1 MSIRVTIALL
11 LTFLSST
18 VCASVYS
25 AELCCIKIIDESN
38 GWPVP
43 LVELRTTHQ
52 MRFVSD
58 NAGIIAFD
66 LPELMNTETWFHLIG
81 HGYSVP
87 QDGFG
92 FTGVRITPRAG
103 TTITVKVQRQLPAKR
118 LGRITGGGIFA
129 ESQKLGL
136 ESDWQEPGILG
147 CDSVQNAI
155 HDGKL
160 FWSWGDTTLAGY
172 PLGLFHMTG
181 ATTEL
186 QPLNSLE
193 PPVRLQ
199 FDYFKDDKGNPRMIA
214 QMPGD
219 GPTWLGGYASLP
231 DQTGQQR
238 LVATYMKI
246 KPPLEA
252 YECGLCV
259 WNEHKRVFEKNRV
272 VWTKSSHSPT
282 PIASPLGHPVK
293 WIDDSGKPWMLFSD
307 PFPSLK
313 CPAEF
318 ESWSDPQTWQDL
330 EPQVTVRILRSEET
344 VTPHRGAIAWNNYRK
359 KWISIFTQMGGKASF
374 LGELWYAE
382 SDAPTGPWNDA
393 VHVVTHSN
401 YSFYNPQLHPEFT
414 EPNSPV
420 LLFEATYTK
429 EFSGST
435 EATPRHDYNQVLYRL
450 DLNELQHP

>member
-1 MSIRVTIALL
+1 MPIRITIALL
-11 LTFLSST
+11 LTFLSSA
-18 VCASVYS
+18 VCASVYA
-25 AELCCIKIIDESN
+25 AEPCCLKIVDESN

-66 LPELMNTETWFHLIG
+66 LPELMNTETWFHLFG

-87 QDGFG
+87 KDGFG
-92 FTGVRITPRAG
+92 FSGVRITPRAG
-103 TTITVKVQRQLPAKR
+103 TTITIKVQRQLPAKR

-136 ESDWQEPGILG
+136 ESHWQESGILG
-147 CDSVQNAI
+147 CDSVQNVI

-199 FDYFKDDKGNPRMIA
+199 FDYFKDDKGKPRMIA

-231 DQTGQQR
+231 DQTGQHR

-259 WNEHKRVFEKNRV
+259 WNEHKRVFEKSRV
-272 VWTKSSHSPT
+272 VWTKSAHSPT

-313 CPAEF
+313 CPADF

-330 EPQVTVRILRSEET
+330 EPQATVRILRSEET
-344 VTPHRGAIAWNNYRK
+344 VTPHRGAIAWNAYRK
-359 KWISIFTQMGGKASF
+359 KWISIFTQMGGKTSF

-382 SDAPTGPWNDA
+382 ADAPTGPWNDA

>member
-1 MSIRVTIALL
+1 MPIRITIALL

-18 VCASVYS
+18 VCASVYA
-25 AELCCIKIIDESN
+25 AEPCCLKIVDESN

-87 QDGFG
+87 KDGFG
-92 FTGVRITPRAG
+92 FSGVRITPRAG
-103 TTITVKVQRQLPAKR
+103 TTITIKVQRQLPAKR

-136 ESDWQEPGILG
+136 ESDWQESGILG
-147 CDSVQNAI
+147 CDSVQNVI

-199 FDYFKDDKGNPRMIA
+199 FDYFKDDKGKPRMIA

-231 DQTGQQR
+231 DQTGQHR

-259 WNEHKRVFEKNRV
+259 WNEHKRVFEKSRV
-272 VWTKSSHSPT
+272 VWTKSAHSPT

-313 CPAEF
+313 CPADF

-330 EPQVTVRILRSEET
+330 EPQATVRILRSEET
-344 VTPHRGAIAWNNYRK
+344 VTPHRGAIAWNAYRK
-359 KWISIFTQMGGKASF
+359 KWISIFTQMGGKTSF

-382 SDAPTGPWNDA
+382 ADAPTGPWNDA